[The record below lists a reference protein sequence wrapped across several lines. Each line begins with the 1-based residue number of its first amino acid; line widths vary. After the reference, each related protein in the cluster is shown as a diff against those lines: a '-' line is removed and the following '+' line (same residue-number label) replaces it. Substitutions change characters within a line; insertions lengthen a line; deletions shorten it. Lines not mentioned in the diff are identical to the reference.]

1 LPGDSTLPVFI
12 FNLIIMKTR
21 YYIII
26 MTLLLAASVSA
37 QDQTQAF
44 RFSQYYPIGTA
55 RFQAMGG
62 AFGAVGGDF
71 TAASQNP
78 AGLGLYRG
86 SEFTITP
93 SFTINNSTSNYQG
106 NTSRDNVNNFSIG
119 NLGLVSSYKT
129 GRNNGLIGT
138 TLSFGYNALNNF
150 HSTTLIQGINENSSL
165 LDNFAWHANNSN
177 SLDIFYEELAHAAAL
192 LPLDTV
198 AGTYWHDLEP
208 DLSIGYDGYGEEQ
221 RRIVDRRGYVGEY
234 VASAAMNFGH
244 KLYLGGTFGL
254 HAVRFYED
262 VYHTETDVDDLSPV
276 FDSFR
281 FGEYN
286 STRGYGYV
294 FKIGMIYKP
303 IHMLRIGASFHAPV
317 VYNLTDDKFTDLNT
331 YWDTN
336 TGWEDGYE
344 SSGLFSK
351 EYTLRTPYRA
361 SLSAAV
367 VVGKFGL
374 ISAEYEY
381 VDYSSADM
389 DSPGY
394 DFVDENIAISR
405 DFGAA
410 HNVMAGAELRV
421 ASTYFRAGV
430 QYYMNPFTDDRN
442 GSEIM
447 VYSGGIG
454 FRGNPVFLDLSYSL
468 TTSSELYGLY
478 QYAPEFED
486 GFERSFNDYNRSNI
500 MLTLGYK
507 F

>member
-1 LPGDSTLPVFI
+1 
-12 FNLIIMKTR
+12 M
-21 YYIII
+21 II
-26 MTLLLAASVSA
+26 MTLLLAGAVSA

-44 RFSQYYPIGTA
+44 RFSQFFPVGTA
-55 RFQAMGG
+55 RYQAMGG

-86 SEFTITP
+86 SEFSITP
-93 SFTINNSTSNYQG
+93 TFSITNSSASYLG
-106 NTSRDNVNNFSIG
+106 NTTNDNVNNFSIG
-119 NLGLVSSYKT
+119 NLGLVNSYKT
-129 GRNNGLIGT
+129 GRNAGLVSAT
-138 TLSFGYNALNNF
+138 FAFGYNALNNF
-150 HSTTLIQGINENSSL
+150 HTTTTMQGVNNNSSL
-165 LDNFAWHANNSN
+165 LDNFTWYANNSN
-177 SLDIFYEELAHAAAL
+177 SLDIFYEDLAHSTGL
-192 LPLDTV
+192 MPLDTT
-198 AGTYWHDLEP
+198 ANTYWHYLEP
-208 DLSIGYDGYGEEQ
+208 YDAIGYDGYGQDQ
-221 RRIVDRRGYVGEY
+221 RRTIERTGFVGEY
-234 VASAAMNFGH
+234 VASAALNFGH

-262 VYHTETDVDDLSPV
+262 IYHLETDTRDLEPEFS
-276 FDSFR
+276 SFQ
-281 FGEYN
+281 FAEYN
-286 STRGYGYV
+286 TTRGYGYV
-294 FKIGMIYKP
+294 FKIGMIFKP

-317 VYNLTDDKFTDLNT
+317 VYKLTDDKFTELDT

-336 TGWEDGYE
+336 SGLENGYA

-361 SLSAAV
+361 SLSTAV
-367 VVGKFGL
+367 VLGKLGMV
-374 ISAEYEY
+374 SAEYEY

-394 DFVDENIAISR
+394 DFLDENIAISK
-405 DFGAA
+405 DFGKA
-410 HNVMAGAELRV
+410 HNLKAGAELRLG
-421 ASTYFRAGV
+421 SSYFRAGL

-442 GSEIM
+442 GSDIM

-454 FRGNPVFLDLSYSL
+454 FRGNPVFIDLAYSL

-478 QYAPEFED
+478 QHSPDFED
-486 GFERSFNDYNRSNI
+486 GFERSVNDYNRSNI

>member
-1 LPGDSTLPVFI
+1 
-12 FNLIIMKTR
+12 MKTR
-21 YYIII
+21 YYIFI
-26 MTLLLAASVSA
+26 MTLLLAASVTA
-37 QDQTQAF
+37 QDQAQAI
-44 RFSQYYPIGTA
+44 RFSQYFPIGTA
-55 RFQAMGG
+55 RYQAMGG

-71 TAASQNP
+71 TSASQNP

-93 SFTINNSTSNYQG
+93 SFSINNATSNYLG
-106 NTSRDNVNNFSIG
+106 TTSRDNVNDFSIG
-119 NLGLVSSYKT
+119 NLGLVSHYKT
-129 GRNNGLIGT
+129 GRNNGVVGAT
-138 TLSFGYNALNNF
+138 FAFGYNALNNF
-150 HSTTLIQGINENSSL
+150 HTTAMMQGINENSSL
-165 LDNFAWHANNSN
+165 LDNFTWHANNTS
-177 SLDIFYEELAHAAAL
+177 SLDIFYEELAHTTAL
-192 LPLDTV
+192 MPLDTTSN
-198 AGTYWHDLEP
+198 TYWHYLEP
-208 DLSIGYDGYGEEQ
+208 YDAIGYEGYGQEQ
-221 RRIVDRRGYVGEY
+221 RRIVERRGYVGEY
-234 VASAAMNFGH
+234 VASAAMNIGH
-244 KLYLGGTFGL
+244 TLYLGGTFGL

-262 VYHTETDVDDLSPV
+262 IYHTETDVNDLEPE

-294 FKIGMIYKP
+294 FKVGMIFKP
-303 IHMLRIGASFHAPV
+303 IHSIRIGASFHAPV
-317 VYNLTDDKFTDLNT
+317 VYKLTDDKFTELDA

-336 TGWEDGYE
+336 AGLEDGYA

-361 SLSAAV
+361 SLSAAMV
-367 VVGKFGL
+367 LGKLGL

-394 DFVDENIAISR
+394 DFVDENIAISQ
-405 DFGAA
+405 DFGKA
-410 HNVMAGAELRV
+410 HNVKAGAELRL

-442 GSEIM
+442 GSDIM

-454 FRGNPVFLDLSYSL
+454 FRGNPVYLDLSYSL
-468 TTSSELYGLY
+468 STSSELYGLY
-478 QYAPEFED
+478 HHSPDIAG
-486 GFERSFNDYNRSNI
+486 GFERSVNDYNRSNI